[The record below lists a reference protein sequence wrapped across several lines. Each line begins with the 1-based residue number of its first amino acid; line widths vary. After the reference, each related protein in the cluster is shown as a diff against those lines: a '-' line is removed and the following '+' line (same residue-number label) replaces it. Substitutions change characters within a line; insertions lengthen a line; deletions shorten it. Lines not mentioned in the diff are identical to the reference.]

1 MILKNINARREKKRQ
16 KIYDESKSDPLKL
29 IDVGNG
35 IVATKLDISMEE
47 YETML
52 RVMKTS
58 GLRKFWESLKL
69 KLSKKNI
76 VDSAIQQ
83 DITLILPSHKNFS
96 EYLAKNKLD
105 DYYPNE
111 IKKFYGITIYQTAH
125 FEKRSSWEILDYCKT
140 YTKSTFFKF
149 YHKGGEETFVNAI
162 KEFLRYKE
170 DMDQNH
176 FGKFSY
182 HSVQNEEMRNIIT
195 NTMKK
200 FDAPFYKESKLMNG
214 KNIFI
219 VDDGVSNVQDMVKTL
234 GEIYIPKSFTI
245 LTGFSKKG

>member
-35 IVATKLDISMEE
+35 IVATKLDLSMEE

-52 RVMKTS
+52 RLMNTN

-96 EYLAKNKLD
+96 EYLAKKKSEGKHYNVAISHACKKLV
-105 DYYPNE
+105 
-111 IKKFYGITIYQTAH
+111 
-125 FEKRSSWEILDYCKT
+125 R
-140 YTKSTFFKF
+140 
-149 YHKGGEETFVNAI
+149 
-162 KEFLRYKE
+162 
-170 DMDQNH
+170 
-176 FGKFSY
+176 
-182 HSVQNEEMRNIIT
+182 
-195 NTMKK
+195 
-200 FDAPFYKESKLMNG
+200 
-214 KNIFI
+214 
-219 VDDGVSNVQDMVKTL
+219 TL
-234 GEIYIPKSFTI
+234 YRMQ
-245 LTGFSKKG
+245 LTGELYHRR